1 MFKRSAPR
9 AKPSAAVFLGLGAL
23 LTLSNLAASPAEA
36 RHRHHGHH
44 ASGHHFAGRHVR
56 AHAASATA
64 ETPNFSA
71 IVVDANTGHTLYG
84 RNENELRHPA
94 SITKVMTLY
103 LLFEQLEKGRMHLD
117 TEIPVSAHAASQSPT
132 KLGLRA
138 GSTISVENAI
148 KAVVTRSA
156 NDMAVAIAEAVGG
169 DEDTF
174 SRMMTRKAHALGMA
188 RTQYHNASGLPNAEQ
203 WTTARDLSILGRAIQ
218 DRFPRYYAFFST
230 HVFYFRGQAIANHN
244 HLLDRVEGMDGIKTG
259 YTNASGFN
267 ILTSVKRHGHFLVSV
282 VMGGR
287 SVASRD
293 HVMAGLIDQ
302 YIEDAGTTRTAS
314 AIAENGGSD
323 VDDDAP
329 TTALAR
335 KPVRVADDEDD
346 DTPAPVRKPVQ
357 VADEDRG
364 IGKSISREPISAPIL
379 IAPVQ
384 VASIG
389 NIVPVER
396 PKPAF
401 VPGTPRANAGD
412 DALSTAT
419 VHPRH
424 VSVDGSTSQAAGR
437 GATATPSTMRWV
449 VGAQPSRERPP
460 EPQLIKMAKLET
472 TKAETKSDARSEAKS
487 EPAKLAETGR
497 PNSVRGGWMIQIGA
511 TDDAAKASELLTR
524 AKTQSHNLLGS
535 AKPFTEKVQKGGGT
549 LYRARFAGL
558 EEDTAETACRSL
570 KRSGFA
576 CFATKN

>member
-1 MFKRSAPR
+1 MFQRRAPR
-9 AKPSAAVFLGLGAL
+9 AKPSAAVLLSLGAV
-23 LTLSNLAASPAEA
+23 LTLSNLAASPAAA
-36 RHRHHGHH
+36 RHRTHGHAGH
-44 ASGHHFAGRHVR
+44 RFASHRAPSHYAPHHRMTAVAGGETANFA
-56 AHAASATA
+56 
-64 ETPNFSA
+64 A
-71 IVVDANTGHTLYG
+71 IVVDANTGRTLYG

-94 SITKVMTLY
+94 SITKVMTLF
-103 LLFEQLEKGRMHLD
+103 LLFEQLEKGRIHLD
-117 TEIPVSAHAASQSPT
+117 TEIPVSAHAAAQSPT

-174 SRMMTRKAHALGMA
+174 AEMMTRKAHALGMM

-203 WTTARDLSILGRAIQ
+203 WTSARDLSILGRAVQ
-218 DRFPRYYAFFST
+218 ERFPRYYAFFST

-287 SVASRD
+287 SGASRD
-293 HVMAGLIDQ
+293 RIMAGLIDQ
-302 YIEDAGTTRTAS
+302 YIEDAGTTRTAT
-314 AIAENGGSD
+314 AVAEAAS
-323 VDDDAP
+323 DDDAP
-329 TTALAR
+329 APRRNVPTR
-335 KPVRVADDEDD
+335 IADDEDRVD
-346 DTPAPVRKPVQ
+346 AKPIARAPV
-357 VADEDRG
+357 A
-364 IGKSISREPISAPIL
+364 APIL

-389 NIVPVER
+389 NIVPIER

-401 VPGTPRANAGD
+401 VPGTPRASAGEDGSLPTASVPRRHGNA
-412 DALSTAT
+412 
-419 VHPRH
+419 
-424 VSVDGSTSQAAGR
+424 DGSTAQASGR
-437 GATATPSTMRWV
+437 SPTATPSSMRWV
-449 VGAQPSRERPP
+449 VGAQPSRERQP
-460 EPQLIKMAKLET
+460 EPQIKLARLET
-472 TKAETKSDARSEAKS
+472 AKAELKS
-487 EPAKLAETGR
+487 EPKNDGKADAGRFAETGR
-497 PNSVRGGWMIQIGA
+497 PSGLRGGWMIQIGA
-511 TDDAAKASELLTR
+511 TDDAAKASELLAR
-524 AKTQSHNLLGS
+524 AKTQSRDVLGS
-535 AKPFTEKVQKGGGT
+535 AKPYTEKVQKGSGT

-558 EEDTAETACRSL
+558 EENTAETACRSL

>member
-1 MFKRSAPR
+1 MVQRSGPR
-9 AKPSAAVFLGLGAL
+9 PRRSTAALLGFGAV
-23 LTLSNLAASPAEA
+23 LTLSLTASSPSLA
-36 RHRHHGHH
+36 HHHHSRFGHH
-44 ASGHHFAGRHVR
+44 VAHVASH
-56 AHAASATA
+56 HAASRHAASRHAAVPA

-71 IVVDANTGHTLYG
+71 IVVDANTGQTMYG

-117 TEIPVSAHAASQSPT
+117 TEIPVSAHAAAQSPT

-138 GSTISVENAI
+138 GSTITVENAI

-169 DEDTF
+169 DEETF
-174 SRMMTRKAHALGMA
+174 ARLMTHKAHALGMM

-203 WTTARDLSILGRAIQ
+203 WTSARDLSILGRAIQ
-218 DRFPRYYAFFST
+218 ERFPRYYAFFST

-293 HVMAGLIDQ
+293 HIMSGLIDQ

-314 AIAENGGSD
+314 AIVEGSAPDTEAEEA
-323 VDDDAP
+323 AP
-329 TTALAR
+329 GRA
-335 KPVRVADDEDD
+335 
-346 DTPAPVRKPVQ
+346 PAPVKL
-357 VADEDRG
+357 ADEDEERP
-364 IGKSISREPISAPIL
+364 ESAPARERGR
-379 IAPVQ
+379 APVLAPVE

-389 NIVPVER
+389 NVVPVER

-401 VPGTPRANAGD
+401 VPGTRPSAGED
-412 DALSTAT
+412 KSIPTAT
-419 VHPRH
+419 TRPRQATL
-424 VSVDGSTSQAAGR
+424 DGSTAASAGR
-437 GATATPSTMRWV
+437 GTTSATPSNMRWV
-449 VGAQPSRERPP
+449 TGAPP
-460 EPQLIKMAKLET
+460 VRDRAVEVAKLEANRADARGDA
-472 TKAETKSDARSEAKS
+472 KAEPARAAAAA
-487 EPAKLAETGR
+487 EPAR
-497 PNSVRGGWMIQIGA
+497 PNGLRGGWMIQIGA
-511 TDDAAKASELLTR
+511 TDDAAKAGELLAR
-524 AKTQSHNLLGS
+524 ARTQSHNMLAA
-535 AKPFTEKVQKGGGT
+535 AKPFTEKVQKGSGT

-558 EEDTAETACRSL
+558 EEGAAETACRSL

-576 CFATKN
+576 CFATRN